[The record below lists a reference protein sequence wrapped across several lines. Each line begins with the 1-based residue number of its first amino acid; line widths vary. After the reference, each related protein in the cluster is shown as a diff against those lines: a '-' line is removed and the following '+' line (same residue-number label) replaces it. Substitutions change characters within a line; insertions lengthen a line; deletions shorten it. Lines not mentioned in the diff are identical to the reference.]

1 MEILFGKNQVKSV
14 VVDMLDAEGVD
25 STTLGLIAKL
35 GLHCREC
42 YQMNVKLFCQNPSI
56 IRTLECMGFDEIIDI
71 FQQSPDDFDT
81 ELQSLEEVSAG
92 VDEIRQQVIES
103 HKLLL
108 RLNPQNSAEFT
119 DLINALESEQ

>member
-1 MEILFGKNQVKSV
+1 M
-14 VVDMLDAEGVD
+14 
-25 STTLGLIAKL
+25 
-35 GLHCREC
+35 
-42 YQMNVKLFCQNPSI
+42 Y
-56 IRTLECMGFDEIIDI
+56 GFYEIIDI
-71 FQQSPDDFDT
+71 FQQSPNDFDT

-92 VDEIRQQVIES
+92 VDEIRQQVIEA